1 MSLNRGKKEEILEE
15 LKRLLDG
22 SEGAFL
28 VNYEGLNVENL
39 SKLRRQLKEADIDFR
54 VTKNRLLIKASEN
67 TDIAVLKD
75 YINGPCALAVTYSD
89 VVMPAKILTKFSE
102 ENEELGIKAGQ
113 INGKVVD
120 IPGIK
125 RLAGLPSRE
134 VLLSEL
140 VYSLSGVTT
149 NFVRVLSEVPRS
161 LLNVLLAIKEQ
172 KEKVTNE

>member
-15 LKRLLDG
+15 LRKVLDG

-28 VNYEGLNVENL
+28 VNYQGLNVETL

-54 VTKNRLLIKASEN
+54 VAKNRLLVIASEN
-67 TDIAVLKD
+67 AGTAVLKD
-75 YINGPCALAVTYSD
+75 YMNGPCALAVTYSD

-102 ENEELGIKAGQ
+102 ENEELQIKVGQ
-113 INGKVVD
+113 INGKIID
-120 IPGIK
+120 ISGIK

-134 VLLSEL
+134 VLLSKL
-140 VYSLSGVTT
+140 LYSLSGVTT

-161 LLNVLLAIKEQ
+161 LLNVLEAIREQ
-172 KEKVTNE
+172 KEKVTNQ